1 MKTITIIEPSDVKYL
16 RIDVGPRYWEDASI
30 KFEDKWEDDID
41 YNEQK
46 KGEKPKM
53 PFAVYCEDCAKRCKG
68 DSYRW
73 QITIDL
79 ENIKVLD
86 WPMGV
91 EARVFYKVCDDG
103 TYYLLDGDRN
113 VLKEV
118 NCYVPD
124 MLSYIDD
131 GYGDYID
138 MKIDSDGNLVGFPK
152 EHMDNYIQKI
162 IDTEGF

>member
-1 MKTITIIEPSDVKYL
+1 MKTVTIIEPSDVRYL

-53 PFAVYCEDCAKRCKG
+53 PFAVFCKERAERNKSE
-68 DSYRW
+68 SYRW

-79 ENIKVLD
+79 KYAQVLD
-86 WPMGV
+86 WPQGV

-103 TYYLLDGDRN
+103 TYYLLDADKN

-118 NCYVPD
+118 DCYVPD
-124 MLSYIDD
+124 MLSYIDN
-131 GYGDYID
+131 GFGDYID
-138 MKIDSDGNLVGFPK
+138 MKIDGDGNLVGFPK
-152 EHMDNYIQKI
+152 EDMSNYIQKI

>member
-30 KFEDKWEDDID
+30 KFEEKWEDDIE
-41 YNEQK
+41 YKEQE

-53 PFAVYCEDCAKRCKG
+53 PFAVKDESKTYVT
-68 DSYRW
+68 YRW

-79 ENIKVLD
+79 ENAKVLD
-86 WPMGV
+86 WPQGV

-103 TYYLLDGDRN
+103 KWTAYAVFCID
-113 VLKEV
+113 LKEID
-118 NCYVPD
+118 CYVPD
-124 MLSYIDD
+124 ILSYIEN
-131 GYGDYID
+131 GFGDYID
-138 MKIDSDGNLVGFPK
+138 MKIDGDGNLVGYLK
-152 EHMDNYIQKI
+152 ENTNKYIQKI

>member
-16 RIDVGPRYWEDASI
+16 RIVVGPRYWEDASI
-30 KFEDKWEDDID
+30 KFEEKWEDDID

-53 PFAVYCEDCAKRCKG
+53 PFAVKD
-68 DSYRW
+68 DSKTYVEYRW

-79 ENIKVLD
+79 ENVKVLG
-86 WPMGV
+86 WPQGG

-103 TYYLLDGDRN
+103 TYFLLDGDKN
-113 VLKEV
+113 GLKEV
-118 NCYVPD
+118 DCYIPD

-138 MKIDSDGNLVGFPK
+138 MKIDGDGNLVGFPK
-152 EHMDNYIQKI
+152 EYMNNYNQKI
-162 IDTEGF
+162 IDTKGF

>member
-30 KFEDKWEDDID
+30 KFEDKWEDDIEYD
-41 YNEQK
+41 KQE

-53 PFAVYCEDCAKRCKG
+53 PFAVKDESKTYTK
-68 DSYRW
+68 YRW

-79 ENIKVLD
+79 ENAKVLD
-86 WPMGV
+86 WPQGV

-103 TYYLLDGDRN
+103 TYYLLDADKN

-124 MLSYIDD
+124 ILAYIDVD
-131 GYGDYID
+131 DSFGDYID
-138 MKIDSDGNLVGFPK
+138 MKFDGNGILVGYLK
-152 EHMDNYIQKI
+152 ENTDKYIQKI

>member
-1 MKTITIIEPSDVKYL
+1 MKTITILEPSDVKYL

-30 KFEDKWEDDID
+30 KFEDKWEDDVD
-41 YNEQK
+41 YLEQK
-46 KGEKPKM
+46 KGVCPKM
-53 PFAVYCEDCAKRCKG
+53 PFAVKDETKTYVE
-68 DSYRW
+68 YRW

-79 ENIKVLD
+79 ENVRVLE
-86 WPMGV
+86 WPQGV

-103 TYYLLDGDRN
+103 TYYLLDGDKN

-138 MKIDSDGNLVGFPK
+138 MKIDGDGNLVGFPK
-152 EHMDNYIQKI
+152 ENMDNYIQKI

>member
-53 PFAVYCEDCAKRCKG
+53 PFAVKDESKTYVE
-68 DSYRW
+68 YRW

-79 ENIKVLD
+79 ENVKVLE
-86 WPMGV
+86 WPQGV

-103 TYYLLDGDRN
+103 TYYLLDGDKN

-118 NCYVPD
+118 DCYVPD

-131 GYGDYID
+131 GFGDYID
-138 MKIDSDGNLVGFPK
+138 MKIDGDGNLVGFPK
-152 EHMDNYIQKI
+152 ECMNNYIQKI
-162 IDTEGF
+162 IDTKGF

>member
-30 KFEDKWEDDID
+30 KFEDKWEDDIEYD
-41 YNEQK
+41 EQE

-53 PFAVYCEDCAKRCKG
+53 PFAVKDESKTYTK
-68 DSYRW
+68 YRW

-79 ENIKVLD
+79 ENAKVLD
-86 WPMGV
+86 WPQGV

-103 TYYLLDGDRN
+103 TYYLLDADKN

-124 MLSYIDD
+124 ILAYIDVD
-131 GYGDYID
+131 DSFGDYID
-138 MKIDSDGNLVGFPK
+138 MKIDGNGNLAGYLK
-152 EHMDNYIQKI
+152 ENTDKYIQKI

>member
-30 KFEDKWEDDID
+30 KFEDKWEDDIE

-53 PFAVYCEDCAKRCKG
+53 PFAVYCEECAKRCKG

-79 ENIKVLD
+79 ENVKVLE
-86 WPMGV
+86 WPQGV

-103 TYYLLDGDRN
+103 TYYLLDGDKN

-124 MLSYIDD
+124 MLSYIDN

-138 MKIDSDGNLVGFPK
+138 MYVDGEGYLKGFPK
-152 EHMDNYIQKI
+152 EKTEHYIQQI

>member
-1 MKTITIIEPSDVKYL
+1 MKTITTVEPSDVKYL

-30 KFEDKWEDDID
+30 KFEDKWEDDIEYD
-41 YNEQK
+41 EQK

-53 PFAVYCEDCAKRCKG
+53 PLAVKDVTETYAK
-68 DSYRW
+68 YRW

-79 ENIKVLD
+79 ENAKVLD
-86 WPMGV
+86 WPQGV

-103 TYYLLDGDRN
+103 TYYLLDADKN

-124 MLSYIDD
+124 ILAYIDVD
-131 GYGDYID
+131 DSFGDYID
-138 MKIDSDGNLVGFPK
+138 MKIDGNGNLVGYLK
-152 EHMDNYIQKI
+152 ENTDKYIQKI
-162 IDTEGF
+162 IDTEVF

>member
-30 KFEDKWEDDID
+30 KFEEKWEDDID

-53 PFAVYCEDCAKRCKG
+53 PFAVKD
-68 DSYRW
+68 DSKTYVEYRW

-79 ENIKVLD
+79 GNVKVLD

-103 TYYLLDGDRN
+103 TYYLLDGDKN

-131 GYGDYID
+131 GYGAYID
-138 MKIDSDGNLVGFPK
+138 MKIDGDGNLVGFPK
-152 EHMDNYIQKI
+152 EYMNNYIQKI

>member
-30 KFEDKWEDDID
+30 KFDEKWEDDID
-41 YNEQK
+41 YLEQK
-46 KGEKPKM
+46 KGENPKM
-53 PFAVYCEDCAKRCKG
+53 PFAVKDESKTYVE
-68 DSYRW
+68 YRW

-79 ENIKVLD
+79 ENVKVLD

-91 EARVFYKVCDDG
+91 EARVFYKGCDDG
-103 TYYLLDGDRN
+103 TYYLLDGDKN

-118 NCYVPD
+118 HCYVPD

-138 MKIDSDGNLVGFPK
+138 MKIDGDGNLVGFPK
-152 EHMDNYIQKI
+152 KDMDNYIQKI